1 MSRRAFDYKRGD
13 FDEQR
18 IFLPCVPLD
27 FILSETDIDS
37 NWEKWKDMFMATFDK
52 FIPLKTIKDTNSPPW
67 IDEQVRH
74 MIRKKYAALRKYRL
88 NKTVE
93 RKRKLRNLSQS
104 IKYAVKVK
112 HQQYLAKIEGS
123 FNDNPKL
130 FWSYHKA
137 ILHHRT
143 SQSVITCKGITAK
156 FPTEKAELFNSYF
169 SSAFLPNS
177 DANTDSISH
186 FSSRTDMQISDISIG
201 VNEVA
206 NCLRNLDTTM
216 ACGRNTSPPFE
227 RVQSTNRTKPLFH
240 PM

>member
-1 MSRRAFDYKRGD
+1 MRTCRWFVFVSLNLTAISGCLCFDWAKSAH
-13 FDEQR
+13 FAN
-18 IFLPCVPLD
+18 IISPVKTIHF
-27 FILSETDIDS
+27 
-37 NWEKWKDMFMATFDK
+37 
-52 FIPLKTIKDTNSPPW
+52 KTIKDTNSPSW
-67 IDEQVRH
+67 IDAELRH

-88 NKTVE
+88 NKTAE
-93 RKRKLRNLSQS
+93 HKRKLRNFSQN

-112 HQQYLAKIEGS
+112 HRQYLAKIEDP

-130 FWSYHKA
+130 FWSYRKA
-137 ILHHRT
+137 ILHHWT

-156 FPTEKAELFNSYF
+156 SPTEKAELFNSYF
-169 SSAFLPNS
+169 SSVLLPNS

-186 FSSRTDMQISDISIG
+186 FPPRTDMQISDISIG